1 MKMNMLKSG
10 ILTGMALV
18 MMTAASN
25 ARPMHGMRQN
35 QPGQEMQS
43 GGPMHSELN
52 LTEEQ
57 QKQITA
63 LRVAHQKEIQPL
75 RNDIAI
81 KQAELQKYRSADKP
95 DMVQINSTIDA
106 IGKLKT
112 EIQKK
117 SVAHQL
123 AVRALLTDEQKL
135 IFDAKGPR
143 GGKGGKGGK
152 GGYGGNG
159 GNGGGGC
166 NGGCGGRGPGHM
178 MM

>member
-1 MKMNMLKSG
+1 MNALKSG

-25 ARPMHGMRQN
+25 AQPMHGMRQN
-35 QPGQEMQS
+35 QPGPGMNC
-43 GGPMHSELN
+43 GGPVHSQLN
-52 LTEEQ
+52 LTEDQ

-63 LRVAHQKEIQPL
+63 LRVAHQKEMQPL
-75 RNDIAI
+75 QNDIAI

-95 DMVQINSTIDA
+95 DMAQINSTIDA

-112 EIQKK
+112 DLQKK
-117 SVAHQL
+117 RVAHQL

-135 IFDAKGPR
+135 IFDAKGSR

-152 GGYGGNG
+152 GGYG